1 MAVIHDGQTLLGEL
15 DRADEAPPEGLKE
28 RLQLLIGH
36 AFLYGIGDRD
46 SAEDH
51 YQAVLRSGAE
61 ASLRQIA
68 EQGLQQCT
76 LPVAPAEVGDEPQ
89 DSSDNDQAPSPTVGT
104 SVWQEAAS
112 AELPAEGGIS
122 APSDSSLGLQGESAP
137 TQGPDDS
144 WQTSGQQA
152 PSAEADALSWFN
164 TAAPAHD
171 SAAQPVMPWLESDA
185 AAALPV
191 TPEPVWSDQPQQ
203 AVDGA
208 AEDQVAASQLQV
220 PAGGL
225 PASQQSEP
233 WANPS
238 DSPSPGEPMSLG
250 MAPADAGEVGA
261 EPLVADLEAAP
272 VWSPA
277 GLASPEAIAADIA
290 AAFQPESGK
299 QPADSVPGSDVP
311 MGRAQEPQD
320 SSGSLDAAPFRSDA
334 RDSPSASSESVTVE
348 QRLVPDVV
356 EEPELI
362 ELHQA
367 VSQGDE
373 ELLLQIDEQQSVQPP
388 ALAGFDGATAASAE
402 PLLRSERDRG
412 DEEQEVEDRTL
423 QVRLT
428 KPAGEPVP
436 VAIASGSTPP
446 VRSGGGPFSA
456 PPEPVAEEDPELL
469 MGLLKVEMG

>member
-15 DRADEAPPEGLKE
+15 ERDDEAPPEGLKE

-76 LPVAPAEVGDEPQ
+76 LPVAPAEVGDEPL
-89 DSSDNDQAPSPTVGT
+89 DSLDNDQASSPTVGT
-104 SVWQEAAS
+104 SGWQQAAT
-112 AELPAEGGIS
+112 AELPADVGIS
-122 APSDSSLGLQGESAP
+122 SPSDSSLGLQGESAE

-144 WQTSGQQA
+144 WQTSDQQA
-152 PSAEADALSWFN
+152 PAAEADALSWFN
-164 TAAPAHD
+164 TAAPAQD
-171 SAAQPVMPWLESDA
+171 SAAQPVMPWLENDA
-185 AAALPV
+185 AAVPV
-191 TPEPVWSDQPQQ
+191 TPEPVGSDQPQQ

-208 AEDQVAASQLQV
+208 GEKQVAVPQLQE

-225 PASQQSEP
+225 LPSQQGEP
-233 WANPS
+233 WADPS
-238 DSPSPGEPMSLG
+238 DPPPQAQPMSFG
-250 MAPADAGEVGA
+250 MTPADAEEVGA
-261 EPLVADLEAAP
+261 EPLAADLETAP
-272 VWSPA
+272 AWSPGGFA
-277 GLASPEAIAADIA
+277 TPEAIAADIA
-290 AAFQPESGK
+290 AVFQSESVGTL
-299 QPADSVPGSDVP
+299 PDSVPGSVVP
-311 MGRAQEPQD
+311 MGRVQEPQD
-320 SSGSLDAAPFRSDA
+320 SSGSLDAATFRSEVG
-334 RDSPSASSESVTVE
+334 DSSSASSEPISVE

-362 ELHQA
+362 ELHPA
-367 VSQGDE
+367 VSQAGE
-373 ELLLQIDEQQSVQPP
+373 ELLLPIDDQQSAQLPSQ
-388 ALAGFDGATAASAE
+388 AEFDGATAASAE

-412 DEEQEVEDRTL
+412 DVEQEAEDRAP

-428 KPAGEPVP
+428 QPAEEPVP
-436 VAIASGSTPP
+436 VAIATGSTPP